1 MRAGTR
7 PRTTCPTPRCACP
20 SNATVGYSAT
30 QVGALLTEP
39 FFCDSAHIEVHTATK
54 PLGVILL
61 NFSSTKPWEANTTEE
76 LVAITPF
83 NWDQKQGEGAQPK
96 PNV

>member
-1 MRAGTR
+1 M
-7 PRTTCPTPRCACP
+7 
-20 SNATVGYSAT
+20 GYSAT

-83 NWDQKQGEGAQPK
+83 NWDHKQGEGAQPK

>member
-1 MRAGTR
+1 
-7 PRTTCPTPRCACP
+7 
-20 SNATVGYSAT
+20 
-30 QVGALLTEP
+30 
-39 FFCDSAHIEVHTATK
+39 VHTATK

>member
-1 MRAGTR
+1 M
-7 PRTTCPTPRCACP
+7 
-20 SNATVGYSAT
+20 GYSAT

-83 NWDQKQGEGAQPK
+83 NWDQKQGEGSQPK

>member
-7 PRTTCPTPRCACP
+7 PSSRRRGVPA
-20 SNATVGYSAT
+20 NATVGYSAT
-30 QVGALLTEP
+30 QVGALVTEP